1 MAKPRR
7 KQHSQPVSGG
17 VPVEITTEGL
27 DSVVWSDPDLVLG
40 FCDAY
45 GLPAPASHFL
55 ASPRACRDH
64 AAMSWAKVNGY
75 VNRYGGVLGNELAQ
89 LDIPPAGRARIRA
102 RIAALKGK

>member
-17 VPVEITTEGL
+17 VPAELTSPGL
-27 DSVVWSDPDLVLG
+27 ESVVWTDPDLVLG

-45 GLPAPASHFL
+45 GLPAPADYML
-55 ASPRACRDH
+55 PSPRACRDH
-64 AAMSWAKVNGY
+64 AAMSWAQVNGY
-75 VNRYGGVLGNELAQ
+75 VNRWGGVLGNELDQ
-89 LDIPPAGRARIRA
+89 LDIPPAGRARTRA

>member
-1 MAKPRR
+1 MAKVRSKDTQR
-7 KQHSQPVSGG
+7 PVGA
-17 VPVEITTEGL
+17 VPSELTSTGL

-45 GLPAPASHFL
+45 DLPAPPSYVL
-55 ASPRACRDH
+55 PSPRACRDH
-64 AAMSWAKVNGY
+64 AAMSWATVNGY